1 MLTPRIA
8 VLSVCVAAATVLT
21 GCGYGNEVRVPFHQT
36 IAVNKPVTFS
46 LTNTAG
52 TVRIEGWNEPRIE
65 ISGEKTGGTAA
76 TVNAITI
83 DVKHIGSSVS
93 VTTEYP
99 PGASSGGAV
108 YVVHL
113 PASTPLTV
121 SNTAGT
127 VRVDGMTTDVNA
139 SSSAGTIDVAMAR
152 LTGKQNV
159 TLQTSTGTVS
169 LLVPHASDATFA
181 THQTIGSTKS
191 ALLPPTVGKGTATV
205 DVTTTVGSITIGWNE
220 NV

>member
-1 MLTPRIA
+1 
-8 VLSVCVAAATVLT
+8 VAAATLLSA
-21 GCGYGNEVRVPFHQT
+21 CAYGNEVRAPFHQT
-36 IAVNKPVTFS
+36 IAVAGPVTFS

-52 TVRIEGWNEPRIE
+52 TVRIEAWNEPRIE
-65 ISGEKTGGTAA
+65 ITGEKTGATTAI
-76 TVNAITI
+76 VNAITVDI
-83 DVKHIGSSVS
+83 KHVGSA
-93 VTTEYP
+93 VTVATEYP
-99 PGASSGGAV
+99 QGATSGGAV

-127 VRVDGMTTDVNA
+127 VRINGMTSDVNA

-191 ALLPPTVGKGTATV
+191 ALPPTVGKGTATV